1 MIVESNFLRFHM
13 LLLIR
18 ILIFILIDVDLT
30 HLGQDKLKLIKDL
43 FKLLARLVQIVG
55 FGHLSVH
62 QILLP
67 HD

>member
-1 MIVESNFLRFHM
+1 M

-43 FKLLARLVQIVG
+43 FELLARLV
-55 FGHLSVH
+55 
-62 QILLP
+62 
-67 HD
+67 